1 MVRSYYSE
9 PNSNPFGITEEQAAA
24 LRLAALYS
32 RPSPLIVEP
41 RDVEEMMGMNDVPED
56 ALALYRRASTLR
68 LSPWEKEAIRRSL
81 QKGILHDIMVDKRA
95 EAPYPDMVY
104 LRVDCYVK
112 AVQAPC
118 VLEIWPG
125 QHYSFLHEHSDST
138 GIVFALAGRVDAMV
152 YKSLEWNAEKLG
164 LISVDRGNAAWL
176 NKDCFQV
183 HRLYC
188 PLPRDEYAATFHIYS
203 HCKDEY
209 FRYIDEKTHKIEL
222 FETKSDINWFD
233 LIEKLEQ
240 ETPRYRREDGLL
252 I

>member
-1 MVRSYYSE
+1 MLMSYYESIE
-9 PNSNPFGITEEQAAA
+9 TNPFGVNEEEAAE

-32 RPSPLIVEP
+32 RPSPTIVEP
-41 RDVEEMMGMNDVPED
+41 RDVEEMMGMNDVPEE

-81 QKGILHDIMVDKRA
+81 QIGKLREIWEEKQA
-95 EAPYPDMVY
+95 EVPFPDMVY

-112 AVQAPC
+112 SIQAPC

-125 QHYSFLHEHSDST
+125 RHYSFMHEHSDST

-152 YKSLEWNAEKLG
+152 YASLDWNAKKAG

-176 NKDCFQV
+176 NKENFQV
-183 HRLYC
+183 HRLFC

-209 FRYIDEKTHKIEL
+209 FRYIDEKTHELKL

-233 LIEKLEQ
+233 LLIELEK
-240 ETPRYRREDGLL
+240 ETPRYRKADGWLD
-252 I
+252 